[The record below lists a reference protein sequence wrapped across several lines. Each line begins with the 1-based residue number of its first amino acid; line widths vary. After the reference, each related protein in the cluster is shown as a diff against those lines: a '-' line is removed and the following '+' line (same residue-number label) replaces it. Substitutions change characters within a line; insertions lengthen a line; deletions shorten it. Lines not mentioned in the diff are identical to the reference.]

1 MDTSLLNSVNSQGRE
16 QFESAINAFQGDISA
31 AATRLLIDP
40 RLRLEYSKRIK
51 EMAEDLRSRANIGL
65 ISWEQAAHEAQETRN
80 LIMDLIRTRST
91 PLGRAMAQQMKSS
104 GKTLNELMAKKAIS
118 LFGPRT
124 NFNTLSEVQK
134 NQVYASIVESAGK
147 SNPQVNL
154 RMLKLSR
161 VGKGLVVLSIAVSL
175 YEIYTSDNKV
185 AETGRQLAINGA
197 GIAGGAAGGMVAG
210 LVCGPGAPV
219 CVLIGG
225 FIGGALA
232 AWEMGYFWR

>member
-16 QFESAINAFQGDISA
+16 QFESAVNALQGDISA
-31 AATRLLIDP
+31 AAARLLIDP

-65 ISWEQAAHEAQETRN
+65 ISWEQAAQQAQETRN
-80 LIMDLIRTRST
+80 LIMDLVRTRST

-104 GKTLNELMAKKAIS
+104 GKTLNELVAKKAIS

-124 NFNTLSEVQK
+124 NFNTLSQAQK

-161 VGKGLVVLSIAVSL
+161 IGKGLVVLSIAVSL

>member
-1 MDTSLLNSVNSQGRE
+1 MDTSLLNSVNSHGRE
-16 QFESAINAFQGDISA
+16 QFESVLNALQGDISA
-31 AATRLLIDP
+31 AAARLLIDP
-40 RLRLEYSKRIK
+40 RLRLEYAKRIK

-65 ISWEQAAHEAQETRN
+65 ISWEQAAKQAQETRN
-80 LIMDLIRTRST
+80 LIMDLVRTRST

-104 GKTLNELMAKKAIS
+104 GKTLNELVAKKALS
-118 LFGPRT
+118 LFGPSA
-124 NFNTLSEVQK
+124 NFNLLSQTQK
-134 NQVYASIVESAGK
+134 NQVYASIVESAGR

-161 VGKGLVVLSIAVSL
+161 LGKGLVVLSIAVSL
-175 YEIYTSDNKV
+175 YEIYASDDKV
-185 AETGRQLAINGA
+185 KETGRQLAINSA
-197 GIAGGAAGGMVAG
+197 GIAGGATGGMVAG
-210 LVCGPGAPV
+210 LICGPGAPV

>member
-1 MDTSLLNSVNSQGRE
+1 MDTSLLNSVNSHGRE
-16 QFESAINAFQGDISA
+16 QFESVLNALQGDISA
-31 AATRLLIDP
+31 AAARLLIDP
-40 RLRLEYSKRIK
+40 RLRLEYAKRIK

-65 ISWEQAAHEAQETRN
+65 ISWEQAAKQAQETRN
-80 LIMDLIRTRST
+80 LIMDLVRTRST

-104 GKTLNELMAKKAIS
+104 GKTLNELVAKKALS
-118 LFGPRT
+118 LFGPSA
-124 NFNTLSEVQK
+124 NFNLLSQTQK
-134 NQVYASIVESAGK
+134 NQVYASIVESAGR

-161 VGKGLVVLSIAVSL
+161 LGKGLVVLSIAVSL
-175 YEIYTSDNKV
+175 YEIYASDDKV
-185 AETGRQLAINGA
+185 KETGRQLAINSA

-210 LVCGPGAPV
+210 LICGPGAPV

>member
-1 MDTSLLNSVNSQGRE
+1 
-16 QFESAINAFQGDISA
+16 
-31 AATRLLIDP
+31 
-40 RLRLEYSKRIK
+40 
-51 EMAEDLRSRANIGL
+51 
-65 ISWEQAAHEAQETRN
+65 
-80 LIMDLIRTRST
+80 MDLVRTRST

-104 GKTLNELMAKKAIS
+104 GKTLNELVAKKAIS

-124 NFNTLSEVQK
+124 NFNTLSQAQK

-161 VGKGLVVLSIAVSL
+161 IGKGLVVLSIAVSL